1 MTMVAGATDVVWVQH
16 LLRAAEARLVPT
28 RLFEETSL
36 PRRLLGAG
44 YRVATLIALDLP
56 QDHFLM
62 VVAHEVYGHGARL
75 RELGAP
81 AIGYQFD
88 GPIPYG
94 KGGASTRFELPPE
107 TTSTTRAGLAIAG
120 IEAQEVLAAALR
132 SQALARGAWDHR
144 QAWLYLESRLAG
156 FGYIRSVS
164 ARSGEGHDVAAFLRD
179 VNAACA
185 PPTCRALEARTLKR
199 RALLMLADPL
209 LVSAAYGV
217 VISYVGL
224 GRRESRVPMIPLP
237 GGRHYL
243 PALDFA
249 MTPYGTEWGM
259 RHHARTRNQLA
270 TLTFRLGDT
279 SEGRTWGVGARVT
292 RRVRGPSAWAT
303 ASLQLWRQPRL
314 DGPAD
319 TRGLQTGAL
328 ATLAA
333 DVPLAGARA
342 GRRSVGLSLE
352 AGYKSAGFVPG
363 EPLRAGGIFR
373 VGVSVG
379 GP

>member
-16 LLRAAEARLVPT
+16 LVRAAEARLVPT

-132 SQALARGAWDHR
+132 SQALARGAISNR
-144 QAWLYLESRLAG
+144 AWPASGTSGVFRPAPARATTSPRFFATSTPRARRRPAAPSRRG
-156 FGYIRSVS
+156 RSS
-164 ARSGEGHDVAAFLRD
+164 
-179 VNAACA
+179 
-185 PPTCRALEARTLKR
+185 
-199 RALLMLADPL
+199 
-209 LVSAAYGV
+209 
-217 VISYVGL
+217 
-224 GRRESRVPMIPLP
+224 
-237 GGRHYL
+237 GGR
-243 PALDFA
+243 
-249 MTPYGTEWGM
+249 
-259 RHHARTRNQLA
+259 
-270 TLTFRLGDT
+270 
-279 SEGRTWGVGARVT
+279 S
-292 RRVRGPSAWAT
+292 
-303 ASLQLWRQPRL
+303 
-314 DGPAD
+314 
-319 TRGLQTGAL
+319 
-328 ATLAA
+328 
-333 DVPLAGARA
+333 
-342 GRRSVGLSLE
+342 
-352 AGYKSAGFVPG
+352 
-363 EPLRAGGIFR
+363 
-373 VGVSVG
+373 
-379 GP
+379 